1 MTARTVVRNLVVGL
15 LFLGSLAVLG
25 AATLLISSVSVFTQR
40 EAIAIRFPSV
50 DNLETG
56 DDVMVYGMRVGQVDS
71 IQFRPTESPEEPVL
85 VRCTVLKEVA
95 DRITDKTRIEIA
107 SKGPLGGR
115 HVEITPPSAP
125 GPDARRLDEYS
136 GQAPGD
142 LFRRLENLVARNEEN
157 ISEAIAEIKSTIPE
171 IKSTFQAI
179 NSAEGTVGALIKD
192 TELRDKVKK
201 ALSDLADNVSSET
214 GTIGYLLRNEE
225 AKKNIQSAIT
235 DIQKVARQLSEGEGV
250 AGALINDRKL
260 ADRVYEAVDDIHE
273 IVHKVN
279 TGQGTIGQAVNNPK
293 AWEELVKIL
302 VLARETIEDLR
313 EQAPI
318 ATFVDAIFTAF

>member
-1 MTARTVVRNLVVGL
+1 MAARTAIRNVIVGL

-25 AATLLISSVSVFTQR
+25 AASLLISTVSVFTQR
-40 EAIAIRFPSV
+40 EALAIRFPSV
-50 DNLETG
+50 DNLEPG
-56 DDVMVYGMRVGQVDS
+56 DDVVYHGMRVGQVDS
-71 IQFRPTESPEEPVL
+71 IRYRPDESLEKPVL

-95 DRITDKTRIEIA
+95 DRITDKTQIEIG

-115 HVEITPPSAP
+115 QIEIMPPAEP

-136 GQAPGD
+136 GEAPGD
-142 LFRRLENLVARNEEN
+142 LFRRLEKLVERNEEN
-157 ISEAIAEIKSTIPE
+157 ISEAIAEIKNTIPE

-192 TELRDKVKK
+192 SELRDKVKK
-201 ALSDLADNVSSET
+201 ALSDLADSVSNET

-225 AKKNIQSAIT
+225 AKQKVESAIT

-250 AGALINDRKL
+250 AGALINDKKL
-260 ADRVYEAVDDIHE
+260 ADRVNEAVDDIHE
-273 IVHKVN
+273 IVHKIN

-293 AWEELVKIL
+293 AWEELVKAL

-318 ATFVDAIFTAF
+318 ATFVDAVFTAF